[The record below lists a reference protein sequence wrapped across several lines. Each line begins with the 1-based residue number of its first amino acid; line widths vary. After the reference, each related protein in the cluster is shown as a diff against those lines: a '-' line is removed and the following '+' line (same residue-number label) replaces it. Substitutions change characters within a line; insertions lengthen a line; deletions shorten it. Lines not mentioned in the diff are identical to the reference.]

1 MSDDGDTID
10 LVSNGSDR
18 RNVLNAEKWS
28 AHENGK
34 FRKIEPI
41 ELQSI
46 EAGDNIWNMTR
57 QKDQFLQLGQKDQM
71 ECLWT
76 MVIQLVPLA
85 GLVEDIQ
92 GSIKDTLDKISDLED
107 KFGPQENLSSKKE
120 IPEGYSRILTPL
132 SHYPNGDL
140 INRIDFG
147 EVSFRKNMLRSLSSS
162 GLVPVEDHRSAQDYY
177 NKRSDDD
184 HSSLM
189 TRSLFSKSLGTN
201 TISDKPEPIHIIKSK
216 MMNKRVIIN
225 VGGERHEVL
234 WKTLE
239 QMPQTRLG
247 KLASATSDEMIMEF
261 VDFYSLI
268 ENEFFFDRHPRSFQT
283 ILNYYRTGRLHVAD
297 DLCVIAFSD
306 DLDYWGISELWLETC
321 CQNKYMVRKE
331 YVEDEMVKEAQNLK
345 KEESEYW
352 GEGAC
357 ARSQQFLW
365 DLFEKPESSLG
376 AKVISLASVLFV
388 VVSTVAMVINTLPAL
403 AGPPDESGNPTD
415 NPILSMLETIC
426 ITWFTLE
433 YILRFAGAPKK
444 CEFLKDAM
452 NIVDVLAI
460 LPFFISLA
468 VLESTPEGEDQEGFN
483 DIRKLVSVF
492 RIMRIMRIFKLAR
505 HSTGLQSIAY
515 TLKNSYKELALLVL
529 FMSMGVLVF
538 SSLCYFA
545 EKDDEDTMF
554 VSIPATFWW
563 AVITMT
569 TVGYGDM
576 SPRTGVGMCVGALCA
591 VSGVL
596 VMSLPI
602 PIVVNNFAAFYL
614 ENKKKEKSLKRREE
628 KIIRQKEEEEERI
641 RIDGEE
647 KTKFLES
654 SFDE

>member
-1 MSDDGDTID
+1 MMSDDEDEVKTGGKVGHTGK
-10 LVSNGSDR
+10 VEQTNKVEFSEMSG
-18 RNVLNAEKWS
+18 AE
-28 AHENGK
+28 
-34 FRKIEPI
+34 
-41 ELQSI
+41 
-46 EAGDNIWNMTR
+46 
-57 QKDQFLQLGQKDQM
+57 QL
-71 ECLWT
+71 ETLWC
-76 MVIQLVPLA
+76 MVVRLSPLA
-85 GLVEDIQ
+85 GMLEEIQGAITAANTRIHQLEEYQTNMKKKLSCEGLSSILPPLNNPRSLPDPGQGLVLVEHSKDDRGRGP
-92 GSIKDTLDKISDLED
+92 GSRHEQ
-107 KFGPQENLSSKKE
+107 PN
-120 IPEGYSRILTPL
+120 IL
-132 SHYPNGDL
+132 
-140 INRIDFG
+140 
-147 EVSFRKNMLRSLSSS
+147 
-162 GLVPVEDHRSAQDYY
+162 
-177 NKRSDDD
+177 
-184 HSSLM
+184 
-189 TRSLFSKSLGTN
+189 N
-201 TISDKPEPIHIIKSK
+201 TKLL
-216 MMNKRVIIN
+216 NKRVVLN
-225 VGGERHEVL
+225 VGGERHEVV

-239 QMPQTRLG
+239 QMPNTRLG
-247 KLASATSDEMIMEF
+247 KLASATSHQMIMEC

-268 ENEFFFDRHPRSFQT
+268 DSEFFFDRHPRSFKT
-283 ILNYYRTGRLHVAD
+283 ILNYYRTGRLHIVD
-297 DLCVIAFSD
+297 EMCIIAFSD
-306 DLDYWGISELWLETC
+306 DLQYWGISELWLESC
-321 CQNKYMVRKE
+321 CQNKFMVRKE
-331 YVEDEMVKEAQNLK
+331 YVEEEMTKEAQNLK
-345 KEESEYW
+345 KEASEFW
-352 GEGAC
+352 GEGPC
-357 ARSQQFLW
+357 ARSQKFIW
-365 DLFEKPESSLG
+365 DLFERPDSSLG
-376 AKVISLASVLFV
+376 AKVISIVSVLFV